1 MAGGRQVM
9 RQRGLSEEWPQWSP
23 GLMAGGSSRR
33 ASAVHPG
40 PSAAMEPRPD
50 GRGKDMDNEI
60 HGAIDTVP
68 QWSPGLMAGGSERV
82 VHRWEAAVPAAMEPR
97 PDGRGKVRPDSLT

>member
-1 MAGGRQVM
+1 
-9 RQRGLSEEWPQWSP
+9 
-23 GLMAGGSSRR
+23 
-33 ASAVHPG
+33 
-40 PSAAMEPRPD
+40 
-50 GRGKDMDNEI
+50 MDNEI

-97 PDGRGKVRPDSLT
+97 PDGRGKSTSAASRPSVTTSRNGAPA